1 MYERAGQYCA
11 KFRLIH
17 NLAAQFIEY
26 VPQIVL
32 LPDKA
37 AASLVKH
44 YRDVILILS
53 F

>member
-17 NLAAQFIEY
+17 NLAAQFIECA
-26 VPQIVL
+26 PDSFTAREGCFISQTLEVL
-32 LPDKA
+32 
-37 AASLVKH
+37 
-44 YRDVILILS
+44 